1 MLLLGSLSKSATTS
15 ADILASFCDCSEPE
29 PIFGL
34 IVRLREDVYPDRS
47 LNTYLELV
55 DFDGDLDHLRSQ
67 SQY

>member
-1 MLLLGSLSKSATTS
+1 
-15 ADILASFCDCSEPE
+15 
-29 PIFGL
+29 
-34 IVRLREDVYPDRS
+34 LREDVYPDRS